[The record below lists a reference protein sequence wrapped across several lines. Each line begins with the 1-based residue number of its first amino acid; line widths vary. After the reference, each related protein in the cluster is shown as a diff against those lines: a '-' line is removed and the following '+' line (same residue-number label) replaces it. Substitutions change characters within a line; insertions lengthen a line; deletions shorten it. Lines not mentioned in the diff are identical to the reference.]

1 MVFVFKTCYGGQ
13 VLNVHNPVD
22 TFIVQYVALQLR
34 HYNHEMTNG
43 LGNLEHQLKRV
54 EMHNNAQLY
63 CNYNIISITFTLVT
77 ESRSKSATRCLTVS
91 LKGRCVYREK

>member
-1 MVFVFKTCYGGQ
+1 MHGLELCWIMSDVILYLVYIAVDKKKIVRCKGYMVFVFKTCYGGQ

-43 LGNLEHQLKRV
+43 LGNP
-54 EMHNNAQLY
+54 
-63 CNYNIISITFTLVT
+63 
-77 ESRSKSATRCLTVS
+77 
-91 LKGRCVYREK
+91 